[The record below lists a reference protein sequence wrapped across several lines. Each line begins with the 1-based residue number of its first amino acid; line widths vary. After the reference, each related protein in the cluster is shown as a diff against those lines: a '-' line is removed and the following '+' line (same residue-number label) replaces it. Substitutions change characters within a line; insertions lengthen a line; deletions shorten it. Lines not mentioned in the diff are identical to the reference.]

1 MYAFWIVFLMALV
14 RTTMLDFLAVQGD
27 RLVGKETLVVLAGER
42 RTAWFCAGVM
52 AVIALS
58 LLFGPYASLS
68 TRFSY
73 FMLLPLCVF
82 GLYLKTG
89 SEKRLSEDS
98 LYETLIELVLIGT
111 GLCAL
116 IWNIFG

>member
-1 MYAFWIVFLMALV
+1 
-14 RTTMLDFLAVQGD
+14 
-27 RLVGKETLVVLAGER
+27 
-42 RTAWFCAGVM
+42 
-52 AVIALS
+52 
-58 LLFGPYASLS
+58 
-68 TRFSY
+68 
-73 FMLLPLCVF
+73 MLLPVAVY

-89 SEKRLSEDS
+89 SEKRVSEDS